1 MDTLKGKERYSMVDH
16 IQSAEDLESLFWH
29 IVFDDDFGKNN
40 PEFTTELYH
49 YTDKETMVTCILHDK
64 EDNDDKKDDKLYK
77 ANRLDLRLTNLTK
90 FSDKEEGRHILPVLK
105 RSLEESY
112 RDKEIDQ
119 AFFDQMTREM
129 DSYVQKNNDLSDWY
143 VFCFSR
149 NGDCEYLKR
158 NYACRGKKTGAVLG
172 IQTLELMD
180 TARGYK
186 SQEGQETEENIS
198 IDTFPTVLLCDV
210 IYDLEMIKAKV
221 RKIICKAHELYKGNQ
236 ENRKWLSKIVAAMVE
251 LYKLR
256 YKSPEY
262 SPEEETRLIVN
273 GRSIEKLGDVYSFPS
288 PNTDPCDDS
297 QQSNSKYLYLYLNKS
312 LAAYQAWTVGPKSF
326 KLREYIPDAISD

>member
-1 MDTLKGKERYSMVDH
+1 MDDH
-16 IQSAEDLESLFWH
+16 IQSTENLESLFWH
-29 IVFDDDFGKNN
+29 IVFDDDLGKSN
-40 PEFTTELYH
+40 PEFTTVLYH
-49 YTDKETMVTCILHDK
+49 YTDKETMVTYILHDK
-64 EDNDDKKDDKLYK
+64 EDNDDKKDDKLYE

-112 RDKEIDQ
+112 QAKEIDH
-119 AFFDQMTREM
+119 AFFDQMTCEI

-149 NGDCEYLKR
+149 NGDCQYLKK
-158 NYACRGKKTGAVLG
+158 NYACRDKKTGAVLG
-172 IQTLELMD
+172 IQTQELLD

-186 SQEGQETEENIS
+186 SQESQETEENIS

-210 IYDLEMIKAKV
+210 IYDTDKAKV
-221 RKIICKAHELYKGNQ
+221 RKLIRKAYELYQGNQ
-236 ENRKWLSKIVAAMVE
+236 ENRKWLSKIVKAMIE

-273 GRSIEKLGDVYSFPS
+273 GRCIEKLGDVYSFPS

-297 QQSNSKYLYLYLNKS
+297 QQRNSKYLYLYLNKS
-312 LAAYQAWTVGPKSF
+312 LAKYQSWTVDPSS
-326 KLREYIPDAISD
+326 LDLTPDDISD

>member
-1 MDTLKGKERYSMVDH
+1 MVDH
-16 IQSAEDLESLFWH
+16 IQSAEDLELLFWH
-29 IVFDDDFGKNN
+29 IVFDDDDDDFGKSN

-105 RSLEESY
+105 CSLEESY
-112 RDKEIDQ
+112 RAKEIDQ

-158 NYACRGKKTGAVLG
+158 NYACRGKKAGAVLG
-172 IQTLELMD
+172 IQTQELLD

-210 IYDLEMIKAKV
+210 IYDLEMMKAKV
-221 RKIICKAHELYKGNQ
+221 RKIIRKAYELCKENQ
-236 ENRKWLSKIVAAMVE
+236 ENRKWLSKIVKAMIE

-273 GRSIEKLGDVYSFPS
+273 GRTFKKLYEVFSFGFYSS
-288 PNTDPCDDS
+288 PFSEYLDH
-297 QQSNSKYLYLYLNKS
+297 LYLYLNKS
-312 LAAYQAWTVGPKSF
+312 LAKYQSWTVDPSS
-326 KLREYIPDAISD
+326 LDLTPDDISD

>member
-1 MDTLKGKERYSMVDH
+1 MDDH
-16 IQSAEDLESLFWH
+16 IQSTENLESLFWH
-29 IVFDDDFGKNN
+29 IVFDDGFGKND

-49 YTDKETMVTCILHDK
+49 YTDKKTLVNFILHEK
-64 EDNDDKKDDKLYK
+64 KKKRQKKDKKDDKLYK

-90 FSDKEEGRHILPVLK
+90 FSDKEEGLHILPVLK

-112 RDKEIDQ
+112 RDKEIDH
-119 AFFDQMTREM
+119 AFFDQMKREI

-149 NGDCEYLKR
+149 NGDCEYLKK
-158 NYACRGKKTGAVLG
+158 NYACRDKKTGAVLG
-172 IQTLELMD
+172 IQTQELLD

-198 IDTFPTVLLCDV
+198 IDNFPTVLLCDV
-210 IYDLEMIKAKV
+210 IYDPDKANV
-221 RKIICKAHELYKGNQ
+221 RELIRKAYELYQGNQ
-236 ENRKWLSKIVAAMVE
+236 EDRKWLSKIVKAMIE

-273 GRSIEKLGDVYSFPS
+273 VRKLKKWYAVYSFGFYSS
-288 PNTDPCDDS
+288 PFSEYLDH
-297 QQSNSKYLYLYLNKS
+297 LYLYLNKS
-312 LAAYQAWTVGPKSF
+312 LAEYQAWTVGPKSF
-326 KLREYIPDAISD
+326 KLREYISDAISD